1 MWTIYFQCKG
11 KPEDDEFVDTDVD
24 RAHIPFHNLVY
35 FKEQFGYGAW
45 NFLYYKKRGYMAK
58 YSTRSALLKHKEE
71 DAAHSE
77 VLARQ
82 ERMQHQQEV
91 EELKEKL
98 ANEVSARER
107 DKEESMKQIEEIRE
121 EFRSTLQQQIQLA
134 LQQVLTL
141 EHGSPFFAPLF

>member
-1 MWTIYFQCKG
+1 MF
-11 KPEDDEFVDTDVD
+11 
-24 RAHIPFHNLVY
+24 
-35 FKEQFGYGAW
+35 
-45 NFLYYKKRGYMAK
+45 
-58 YSTRSALLKHKEE
+58 SKHREE
-71 DAAHSE
+71 DAARSE

-141 EHGSPFFAPLF
+141 EHSSPFFWLLCFS

>member
-1 MWTIYFQCKG
+1 
-11 KPEDDEFVDTDVD
+11 
-24 RAHIPFHNLVY
+24 
-35 FKEQFGYGAW
+35 
-45 NFLYYKKRGYMAK
+45 MAK
-58 YSTRSALLKHKEE
+58 YLTRSSLLKHREE
-71 DAAHSE
+71 DAARSE

-121 EFRSTLQQQIQLA
+121 EFRSTLQLQIQLA
-134 LQQVLTL
+134 LQRYQLWNTVL
-141 EHGSPFFAPLF
+141 LFWLLYFS

>member
-1 MWTIYFQCKG
+1 
-11 KPEDDEFVDTDVD
+11 
-24 RAHIPFHNLVY
+24 
-35 FKEQFGYGAW
+35 
-45 NFLYYKKRGYMAK
+45 MAK
-58 YSTRSALLKHKEE
+58 YPTRSALLKQRQE
-71 DAAHSE
+71 DVANRE

-134 LQQVLTL
+134 L
-141 EHGSPFFAPLF
+141 